1 MIFENKYRDH
11 NCGELRMEDV
21 GKEVKLAGWI
31 NSIRKLGGI
40 TFVTLRDHFGIT
52 QLVFNDENMLEGY
65 GKECVVSVC
74 GKVLERSSKNPK
86 MPTGDIEIE
95 VNAIEMLGK
104 CTSAL
109 PFEIVDE
116 TAGEDL
122 RLKYRYLNLRN
133 QNVHNNMV
141 KRAQILHYVRNK
153 MTEMGFTEVQT
164 PILTSSSPEGARDYI
179 VPTINAPG
187 MFFALPQAPQQF
199 KQLLMVSG
207 FDRYFQIAPCFRN
220 EAARADRTPGEFYQI
235 DFEMSFATQEDVFKV
250 AEEVATGIYSNFT
263 NLKVCDKPFKRL
275 TWKEAR
281 ELYASD
287 KPDLRNPLTV
297 KTLTEVFK
305 NTQFSVYQNKT
316 IKAIV
321 APCEG
326 KSRKFFDEMSKFI
339 VDKEGKGLSWFR
351 YDNNELSGSALKF
364 LSEKEIKDMLEIL
377 KPNNND
383 GIFIVADEE
392 PKAVK
397 LIGMLRNEL
406 GEKLNLIDKSR
417 VEFVWI
423 IDFPFYERN
432 EETGEIEFSHNPFTM
447 PQGGMDALNNSNPED
462 IVAYQYDCVCNG
474 YEMLS
479 GAVRNHSPE
488 IMVKAFELAGY
499 SEETVKEKFG
509 GLYNAFSFGAPPHA
523 GGAFGFDRML
533 MPIMDTENIRD
544 VITFPFTKNGKDL
557 LMNSPSEIDAKTL
570 AELGIKLIDKK

>member
-187 MFFALPQAPQQF
+187 MFFAL
-199 KQLLMVSG
+199 
-207 FDRYFQIAPCFRN
+207 R
-220 EAARADRTPGEFYQI
+220 
-235 DFEMSFATQEDVFKV
+235 
-250 AEEVATGIYSNFT
+250 
-263 NLKVCDKPFKRL
+263 
-275 TWKEAR
+275 
-281 ELYASD
+281 
-287 KPDLRNPLTV
+287 
-297 KTLTEVFK
+297 
-305 NTQFSVYQNKT
+305 
-316 IKAIV
+316 AIV
-321 APCEG
+321 AASNTSPC
-326 KSRKFFDEMSKFI
+326 K
-339 VDKEGKGLSWFR
+339 V
-351 YDNNELSGSALKF
+351 NACTCPV
-364 LSEKEIKDMLEIL
+364 
-377 KPNNND
+377 KP
-383 GIFIVADEE
+383 
-392 PKAVK
+392 
-397 LIGMLRNEL
+397 LL
-406 GEKLNLIDKSR
+406 
-417 VEFVWI
+417 
-423 IDFPFYERN
+423 
-432 EETGEIEFSHNPFTM
+432 PFTL
-447 PQGGMDALNNSNPED
+447 DS
-462 IVAYQYDCVCNG
+462 V
-474 YEMLS
+474 
-479 GAVRNHSPE
+479 
-488 IMVKAFELAGY
+488 
-499 SEETVKEKFG
+499 
-509 GLYNAFSFGAPPHA
+509 
-523 GGAFGFDRML
+523 
-533 MPIMDTENIRD
+533 
-544 VITFPFTKNGKDL
+544 
-557 LMNSPSEIDAKTL
+557 
-570 AELGIKLIDKK
+570 

>member
-364 LSEKEIKDMLEIL
+364 LSEKEIKDMLEIV